1 MMKTQHNWH
10 ERISDWKAS
19 GLTRLA
25 YCKQKGISY
34 PTFSYHIKKN
44 EERTEHSNAFES
56 LDFLESAKSRSE
68 ELELFS
74 FKVTSLGKLEIRFN
88 IDFALSIRNDET

>member
-1 MMKTQHNWH
+1 MKSKHDWN
-10 ERISDWKAS
+10 ECIADWKTS

-25 YCKQKGISY
+25 YCKKEGISY
-34 PTFSYHIKKN
+34 PSFSYHIKKN
-44 EERTEHSNAFES
+44 EERTEKSNVFES
-56 LDFLESAKSRSE
+56 LDFLESNKNSSN

-88 IDFALSIRNDET
+88 IDFALSIWNHET